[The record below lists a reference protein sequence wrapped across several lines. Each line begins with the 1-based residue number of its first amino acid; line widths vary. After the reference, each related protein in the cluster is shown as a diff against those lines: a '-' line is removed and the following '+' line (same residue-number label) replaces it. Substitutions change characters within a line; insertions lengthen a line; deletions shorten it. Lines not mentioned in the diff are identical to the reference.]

1 MECALTHAYTD
12 DDYLSIVLHFS
23 LFPQSKVYVY
33 IIAAGHPMSRAK
45 WPTNEDG
52 PLTGIESETKKICFK
67 ELELE
72 SMRKVLA
79 HVS

>member
-1 MECALTHAYTD
+1 
-12 DDYLSIVLHFS
+12 
-23 LFPQSKVYVY
+23 
-33 IIAAGHPMSRAK
+33 MSRAK